1 MAKKA
6 FKGVLQIFHELLT
19 NVQLEK
25 RQREEDIMEME
36 YGRL

>member
-6 FKGVLQIFHELLT
+6 FKGVMQIFHELLT

-25 RQREEDIMEME
+25 RQKDREEDIMEME
-36 YGRL
+36 